1 MKRKTKDC
9 PYCSESILE
18 TAKKCKHCWER
29 LEEKHPKKTKIKTTS
44 AWTSIINFFRFLWF
58 ILAAALFSY
67 IALVLIGLLLGLFAM
82 LNPLWLIIILILFT
96 WLFFAIR
103 WFLITGLAYVINRIF
118 RIPVNKK
125 LARIF
130 FIIIFVLMCIDK
142 IAAIWIMDT
151 GASTTFNVFYTLIV
165 IFVCV
170 LFTVEL
176 KNICEI
182 DEE

>member
-1 MKRKTKDC
+1 M
-9 PYCSESILE
+9 
-18 TAKKCKHCWER
+18 
-29 LEEKHPKKTKIKTTS
+29 
-44 AWTSIINFFRFLWF
+44 
-58 ILAAALFSY
+58 
-67 IALVLIGLLLGLFAM
+67 
-82 LNPLWLIIILILFT
+82 
-96 WLFFAIR
+96 
-103 WFLITGLAYVINRIF
+103 AYVINRIF